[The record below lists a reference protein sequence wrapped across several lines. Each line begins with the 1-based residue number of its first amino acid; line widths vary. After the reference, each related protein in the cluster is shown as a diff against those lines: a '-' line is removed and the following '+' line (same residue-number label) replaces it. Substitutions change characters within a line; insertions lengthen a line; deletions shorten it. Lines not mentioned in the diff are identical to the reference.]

1 MVNLTLFPYHKS
13 HDITHW
19 YDLLEHVIC
28 LIWTLFKG
36 REFSVFCLSMCVFVS
51 YNFNGIPDMFVL
63 QAEYFHKRLFPGTPW
78 MHSIQL
84 LWKCTSSAVF
94 CRVPQMHISC
104 SSFAKFLHLI
114 FLHIHHWIPLV
125 FFSRNKSYLILS
137 TFTTEYFSFG
147 GWHHLIQRVISPE
160 TGKKIFFYFRCLSDF
175 HNVQKQKTGRLS
187 NCGWICICHKYLSP
201 IIVTNICHQH
211 FSNISHQIC
220 H

>member
-28 LIWTLFKG
+28 LIRTLFKG

-114 FLHIHHWIPLV
+114 FLYIHHWIPLV
-125 FFSRNKSYLILS
+125 FFPGINLILS
-137 TFTTEYFSFG
+137 YPHSPLH
-147 GWHHLIQRVISPE
+147 WILLIWGLTS
-160 TGKKIFFYFRCLSDF
+160 
-175 HNVQKQKTGRLS
+175 
-187 NCGWICICHKYLSP
+187 
-201 IIVTNICHQH
+201 
-211 FSNISHQIC
+211 SHSESHIPRDW
-220 H
+220 